1 MENDFHLS
9 IKNHQ
14 RKIGDVRDLF
24 RNLTNDEKQCLL
36 KEKILC
42 EQKTYELRILRE
54 LEERQIIAN
63 SNQDFLKR
71 SKYNNYLNNF
81 QNFKMNE
88 DIENNNKL
96 TDYEE
101 QVIKT
106 YGLLNQQANDD
117 FGKYLEDD
125 EDDDND
131 NYDKEMNSDKKIYS
145 ESNDGQNIQSSKKIR
160 KNSSAK
166 ANDSSD
172 SLENEKQTK
181 EYQVT
186 DMCGFYAME
195 LSPKEKERMEKLKQQ
210 QQQQN
215 KGGFAGLKNKIK
227 SLFTLED
234 NSYNLQAPTPAHTA
248 MGYDD
253 VELSGLDSEDIKTHN
268 YYLPRT
274 INDIQYGS
282 SKIGYQ
288 NDEEG
293 YKEYYNQVDDL
304 RKFDEEARVNNLKW
318 RPNDNIAI
326 MDDDLNVKYTKSK
339 HLSKESNSKKTT
351 SSEKS
356 TKKQTK
362 FNKLTEA
369 IISKAKSLRT

>member
-36 KEKILC
+36 KEKILS
-42 EQKTYELRILRE
+42 EQKINELRRLRE
-54 LEERQIIAN
+54 LEDQEKEQQILEHKN
-63 SNQDFLKR
+63 QNKNQDFLKR
-71 SKYNNYLNNF
+71 SKYNNLSNNF
-81 QNFKMNE
+81 QNLNKKMNDE
-88 DIENNNKL
+88 IENNNKL
-96 TDYEE
+96 TNYEE
-101 QVIKT
+101 KVIKT

-125 EDDDND
+125 DDDIDKAINND
-131 NYDKEMNSDKKIYS
+131 RKTNF
-145 ESNDGQNIQSSKKIR
+145 ESRSINDGRRQSSKKIR
-160 KNSSAK
+160 KNSTSK
-166 ANDSSD
+166 INNSSE
-172 SLENEKQTK
+172 SIEKQ
-181 EYQVT
+181 QQQT

-210 QQQQN
+210 QN
-215 KGGFAGLKNKIK
+215 KGGFAGLKSKIK

-234 NSYNLQAPTPAHTA
+234 NNSYNLQAPVHHAMP

-253 VELSGLDSEDIKTHN
+253 VELSGLDSEDIQSHN

-274 INDIQYGS
+274 INDVQYGS

-304 RKFDEEARVNNLKW
+304 RKFDYEARVNNLKW
-318 RPNDNIAI
+318 RPNDNVAI

-339 HLSKESNSKKTT
+339 NLSKESKSKNSNN
-351 SSEKS
+351 EKPA
-356 TKKQTK
+356 KKQNK
-362 FNKLTEA
+362 FNRLTEA